1 MAPEDGL
8 SRTPDV
14 LKPSSFIF
22 MQGKL
27 RRAIK
32 SNFSALF
39 PLNNVLPSF
48 RRCLWLCASLP
59 CREKQAEQHQHTN
72 QCIISHTTELPL
84 ARRFHS
90 GPPVET
96 APVMKQQRAAR
107 FQNREEEGALS
118 LLLPRRVDN

>member
-1 MAPEDGL
+1 MAPEGGL

-22 MQGKL
+22 MQG
-27 RRAIK
+27 RAIK
-32 SNFSALF
+32 SNFSPLF

-48 RRCLWLCASLP
+48 QRCLWLCASLP
-59 CREKQAEQHQHTN
+59 CREKQAEQHQHAN

-84 ARRFHS
+84 ARRFYS

-96 APVMKQQRAAR
+96 ALVMKQQRAAR
-107 FQNREEEGALS
+107 FQNREEGALS

>member
-14 LKPSSFIF
+14 LKPPFIF
-22 MQGKL
+22 TQGKL

-48 RRCLWLCASLP
+48 LRRLWLCASLP
-59 CREKQAEQHQHTN
+59 RGEKQAEQHQHAN
-72 QCIISHTTELPL
+72 QCIISHTAELPL

-96 APVMKQQRAAR
+96 APVMKRQRAAP
-107 FQNREEEGALS
+107 FQNRGEEAALS
-118 LLLPRRVDN
+118 PLLPRRVDN